1 MKSSKGLKAP
11 ITKPLLKELV
21 SRQKADLKKQTQ
33 TPSIG
38 SKPLDP
44 PALYEDA
51 GEGYNAD
58 FAFPQ
63 D

>member
-1 MKSSKGLKAP
+1 MKRINSKNQSVTA
-11 ITKPLLKELV
+11 TLLKDV
-21 SRQKADLKKQTQ
+21 MAQHKANTKATQ
-33 TPSIG
+33 ENVSIG

-58 FAFPQ
+58 FTIPQ
-63 D
+63 E